1 MNIIEPIWE
10 QVKTAQEEQQ
20 VRSEFN
26 YSTNASRISEIK
38 TRLNNLIQFQMG
50 TIEQL
55 DRMIEEE
62 LK

>member
-1 MNIIEPIWE
+1 MNIIQPIWE
-10 QVKTAQEEQQ
+10 QVKQLEIEQQ
-20 VRSEFN
+20 KEFN